1 MLQVARDARDS
12 TVARWIP
19 LAGCDEMQ
27 LDLRHG
33 GDGSP
38 T

>member
-1 MLQVARDARDS
+1 MLEVARDVPIS
-12 TVARWIP
+12 TVARWIS
-19 LAGCDEMQ
+19 LVGCDEMQ

-33 GDGSP
+33 GDRIA